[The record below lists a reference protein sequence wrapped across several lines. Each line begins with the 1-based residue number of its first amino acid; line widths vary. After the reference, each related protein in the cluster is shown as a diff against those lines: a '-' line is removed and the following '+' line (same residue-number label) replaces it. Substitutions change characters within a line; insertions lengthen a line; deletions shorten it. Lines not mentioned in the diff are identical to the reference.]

1 MAKSESGQ
9 VASAASEDEKVFDVA
24 SPGSSMPSMNA
35 RPVISTHRSIT
46 TPQPSAPEDKQSD
59 GDAPSTG
66 EGAEA
71 VLTRPK
77 KTIVQPLHPAL
88 EAEEDIVEV
97 KVESEQ
103 KPELELPIAIESDES
118 EVDNAATAEQDP
130 QSSEESLADAPD
142 VKDPNEAAAA
152 TTEQDQDAQTRERF
166 EQLQS
171 STKYH
176 VHIRESATKRHAAV
190 GVVVLILVAAL
201 VTLYVLAGL
210 EIISL
215 GINVPTFW

>member
-1 MAKSESGQ
+1 MAKSELDQVSG
-9 VASAASEDEKVFDVA
+9 APDDDKVFDVA
-24 SPGSSMPSMNA
+24 SPGTSMPSMSA

-46 TPQPSAPEDKQSD
+46 TPSPSAPEDKKPD
-59 GDAPSTG
+59 DDAPSTG

-77 KTIVQPLHPAL
+77 KTIVQPLHPTL
-88 EAEEDIVEV
+88 EADEDVVEV
-97 KVESEQ
+97 AADTTQE
-103 KPELELPIAIESDES
+103 KPELELPIAVEPGELDES
-118 EVDNAATAEQDP
+118 PAAETSDTPTEASDP
-130 QSSEESLADAPD
+130 PAD
-142 VKDPNEAAAA
+142 VKDPNEATAAA
-152 TTEQDQDAQTRERF
+152 EPDQDTQTRERF

-190 GVVVLILVAAL
+190 GAIVLITVVLLAA
-201 VTLYVLAGL
+201 LYVLAGL

-215 GINVPTFW
+215 GIDVPTFW